1 LLRLILCFILCQI
14 ATLRFDLI
22 LARYLYQNKILN
34 LPGIGTFEAGASD
47 QSREDDKQSQSL
59 ANITFRS
66 NPVTTADDNLI
77 EFIKVETGKMK
88 PLAASDLESY
98 LTSGKQFLYIGKPFY
113 MEGIGTLQMSKDRH
127 IHFVPGEYITTK
139 LEDPNLERSEGKL
152 KAVKEENR
160 VKQETSNNR
169 IKKFMLAFLILAI
182 IALAGWGVYYLFV
195 YFDQQT
201 ATNMSKPFLPAEDS
215 MQSLFLQ
222 DTMSQNN
229 NNEQNIQ
236 DISISNAH
244 ADMMY
249 KFVVE
254 TTYNKIRAIN
264 KFNFLRTYGKNVQL
278 ETPDSVFFK
287 LYFSLPATTAD
298 TLRIRDSLNNWYYG
312 NTNTIRVRVE

>member
-1 LLRLILCFILCQI
+1 MLRLIICFILCQI

-34 LPGIGTFEAGASD
+34 LPGIGAFEAGASI
-47 QSREDDKQSQSL
+47 QSREDDTQSQTP
-59 ANITFRS
+59 ADITFH
-66 NPVTTADDNLI
+66 NTTVITADDHLI
-77 EFIKVETGKMK
+77 EFIKTETGKMK

-113 MEGIGTLQMSKDRH
+113 IEGIGTLHMSKDRL
-127 IHFVPGEYITTK
+127 IHFVQGSYITTK

-169 IKKFMLAFLILAI
+169 IKKLMLAFLVLAI
-182 IALAGWGVYYLFV
+182 IALASWGAYYLFV

-201 ATNMSKPFLPAEDS
+201 TTQVSKPFLQAEDS
-215 MQSLFLQ
+215 MQSTFLQ
-222 DTMSQNN
+222 DTTSQN

-236 DISISNAH
+236 DISLSSAH
-244 ADMMY
+244 ADITY
-249 KFVVE
+249 NFVVE
-254 TTYNKIRAIN
+254 TTYNKLRAIN

-278 ETPDSVFFK
+278 ETKDSVFFK
-287 LYFSLPATTAD
+287 LYFSLPATSAD